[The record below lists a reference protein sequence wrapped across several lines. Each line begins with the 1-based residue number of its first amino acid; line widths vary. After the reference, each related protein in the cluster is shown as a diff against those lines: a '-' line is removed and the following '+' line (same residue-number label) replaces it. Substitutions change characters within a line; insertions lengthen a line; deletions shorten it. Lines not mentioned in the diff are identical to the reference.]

1 MTTTLTRPDY
11 RIRMQNTS
19 EIRDAGKREA
29 AGLLV
34 ALTSTSGDPAALL
47 SEALSEIIGL
57 AVENRIEESSA
68 RLEGFCEVLGPI
80 LVDALDTIDP
90 KHSTI
95 TESEGGEL

>member
-11 RIRMQNTS
+11 RMRLQNAG
-19 EIRDAGKREA
+19 EIRDAGRIDA

-34 ALTSTSGDPAALL
+34 AISNTGGDPAALL
-47 SEALSEIIGL
+47 SEALSEIVGL

-68 RLEGFCEVLGPI
+68 RLDGFCEVLGPI

-95 TESEGGEL
+95 TESE

>member
-1 MTTTLTRPDY
+1 MISTITRPDY
-11 RIRMQNTS
+11 RLRLQDIT

-34 ALTSTSGDPAALL
+34 ALSNSDGEPAALL

-57 AVENRIEESSA
+57 AVENRIEESTA
-68 RLEGFCEVLGPI
+68 RLEGFCEVIGPI
-80 LVDALDTIDP
+80 LADALNTVDP
-90 KHSTI
+90 EHSNI